1 MGGVK
6 TSFFD
11 YDGFVE
17 KFKPKKTTDDCY
29 TPPLVYAA
37 VRDWV
42 FAHYGLDPATP
53 VVRPFFPGGDFENA
67 DYPPGCVVIDNP
79 PFSIC
84 AKICRFYC
92 DCKQLYFIF
101 CPGLTA
107 FGLVRS
113 GAGIVTADAS
123 ITYENGAVV
132 ATSFATNLGP
142 FVVETAPD
150 LTRAVREANDAALA
164 ERKGKPLPKYVYP
177 DAVLTAA
184 RGKWLSAHGAD
195 LRIRREDAALIG
207 KLDAQGAN
215 GIFGYGLLLSERAAA
230 ERAAA
235 ERAAAE
241 RAAATKWQLSPR
253 ELEMQRLL
261 GKQAARVRTLP
272 LFNHST
278 PPPTQKATA

>member
-1 MGGVK
+1 MGIQQAK
-6 TSFFD
+6 FND
-11 YDGFVE
+11 YDGFAE

-67 DYPPGCVVIDNP
+67 DYPQGCVVIDNP

-84 AKICRFYC
+84 ARICRFYR
-92 DCKQLYFIF
+92 DRKQPYFIF

-113 GAGIVTADAS
+113 GAGIVTADAQ

-132 ATSFATNLGP
+132 QTSFATNLGP

-150 LTRAVREANDAALA
+150 LTRAVREANAAALA

-177 DAVLTAA
+177 DAVLTSA

-215 GIFGYGLLLSERAAA
+215 GIFGGGLLLSERAAA

-261 GKQAARVRTLP
+261 GKQAAPSPCSPDL
-272 LFNHST
+272 HG
-278 PPPTQKATA
+278 

>member
-1 MGGVK
+1 MGIQQAK
-6 TSFFD
+6 FND

-67 DYPPGCVVIDNP
+67 DYPQGCVVIDNP

-84 AKICRFYC
+84 ARICRFYR
-92 DCKQLYFIF
+92 DRKQPYFIF

-195 LRIRREDAALIG
+195 LRIRREDAAVIS

-215 GIFGYGLLLSERAAA
+215 SIFGCGLLLSERAAA

-241 RAAATKWQLSPR
+241 RAAATRWRLSPR

-261 GKQAARVRTLP
+261 GKQAAAVDP
-272 LFNHST
+272 
-278 PPPTQKATA
+278 A

>member
-1 MGGVK
+1 MGISQAK
-6 TSFFD
+6 FND

-42 FAHYGLDPATP
+42 FSHYGLDPATP

-67 DYPPGCVVIDNP
+67 DYPQGCVVIDNP

-84 AKICRFYC
+84 ARICRFYR
-92 DCKQLYFIF
+92 DRKQPYFIF

-107 FGLVRS
+107 FNLVRS

-132 ATSFATNLGP
+132 QTAFATNLGP

-150 LTRAVREANDAALA
+150 LTRAVQEANDATQA
-164 ERKGKPLPKYVYP
+164 EKKGKPLPKYVYP

-195 LRIRREDAALIG
+195 LRIRREDAAIIS

-215 GIFGYGLLLSERAAA
+215 DIFGHGLLLSERAAAERAAA

-253 ELEMQRLL
+253 ELELQRLI
-261 GKQAARVRTLP
+261 GKPRDTRR
-272 LFNHST
+272 NRNT
-278 PPPTQKATA
+278 PPFEDS